1 MPLTSTPL
9 FLLSETSCYFGCLV
23 DVPPGFN
30 KPLMAIS
37 EMEHLSSGLDTAES
51 GQILCPRI
59 CENIEPDA
67 SRQETNVT
75 VLTACDFGGRVTGH
89 LGA

>member
-1 MPLTSTPL
+1 MPLTSIPL
-9 FLLSETSCYFGCLV
+9 FLLSETSRYFGCLV

-59 CENIEPDA
+59 A